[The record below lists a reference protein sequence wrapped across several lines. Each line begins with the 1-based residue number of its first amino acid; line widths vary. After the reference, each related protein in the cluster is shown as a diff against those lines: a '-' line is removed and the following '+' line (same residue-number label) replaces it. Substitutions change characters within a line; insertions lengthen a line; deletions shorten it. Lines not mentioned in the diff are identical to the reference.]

1 VGMPEQR
8 TVLVTGASRNIG
20 AGIARHF
27 ADLGDR
33 VALVAR
39 SSGPLEELARELRAG
54 GADVLAIAGDL
65 SLETEAARIADAA
78 RASFGPVD
86 VIVNN
91 AVSRLHKPFLASSTA
106 DIAAVFD
113 VTVWGTIWMT
123 QATLP
128 AMLERGWGRIVNI
141 IGAGATRGAAGRV
154 SLTTA
159 KAGQAGLTR
168 ALALEVAGTGV
179 TVNGVAPG
187 LIDTARGEWTATG
200 DLEES
205 LRRYRDRAARLPMG
219 RMGEVREVAAACA
232 FLASSDASYI
242 TGHVL
247 DVNGGDFT

>member
-1 VGMPEQR
+1 MVTPEQR

-27 ADLGDR
+27 AGLGDR

-39 SSGPLEELARELRAG
+39 GQAPLEQFARELRADG
-54 GADVLAIAGDL
+54 GQATAIAGDV
-65 SLETEAARIADAA
+65 SLQDEVARILEAARAA
-78 RASFGPVD
+78 YGPVD
-86 VIVNN
+86 VVVNN
-91 AVSRLHKPFLASSTA
+91 AVARLHKPFLSSSTA

-113 VTVWGTIWMT
+113 VTLWGTIWMI

-128 AMLERGWGRIVNI
+128 NMIERGWGRVINI

-200 DLEES
+200 DLDES
-205 LRRYRDRAARLPMG
+205 LRRYRDRAKRLPMG

-232 FLASSDASYI
+232 FLASADASYI